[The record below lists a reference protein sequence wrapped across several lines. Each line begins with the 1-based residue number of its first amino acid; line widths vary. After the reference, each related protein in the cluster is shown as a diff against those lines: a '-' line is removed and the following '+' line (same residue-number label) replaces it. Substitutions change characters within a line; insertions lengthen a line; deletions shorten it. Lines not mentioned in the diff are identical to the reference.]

1 MPSRYVLT
9 IFLQIPVLHFLNV
22 PYKIELMESIRT
34 MLNINSTESFTRSS
48 AYDPEMDRDV
58 WFMSP
63 PEICIDGYDQAFVGS
78 YDEG

>member
-1 MPSRYVLT
+1 M
-9 IFLQIPVLHFLNV
+9 PVLHFLNV

-34 MLNINSTESFTRSS
+34 MLNINSTENRTS
-48 AYDPEMDRDV
+48 AYNPEMDRNK
-58 WFMSP
+58 WFMDP